1 MKRKPPLETQPV
13 MVDAIQCQLGKAE
26 IRFSEAFKQG
36 MRWCIP
42 ISVSNYGEWE
52 ASFILLVQA
61 AKRANP
67 NVKLVFDSKHQRLV
81 VQGPS
86 SSRYDL
92 SHVSRAAGRLLVEIK
107 SSFKS
112 QSTAGTRSS
121 VISELSDPTSDFN
134 RQRRMRRESL
144 IKRRPIGKQLA

>member
-13 MVDAIQCQLGKAE
+13 MVGAIQCQLGKAE

-42 ISVSNYGEWE
+42 ISVSNYVEWE
-52 ASFILLVQA
+52 SSFILLVQA

-92 SHVSRAAGRLLVEIK
+92 SHVSHAAGRVLAEIK
-107 SSFKS
+107 SSFKP
-112 QSTAGTRSS
+112 QSASS
-121 VISELSDPTSDFN
+121 ACNGVMSELSDPTSDFN

-144 IKRRPIGKQLA
+144 IKRRPMGKQIA